1 MRDITHID
9 SVLGFDLSMELLVP
23 EEDGNYRVFTG
34 GIRSTVTPDN
44 IENRVHIG
52 KNIPCKS
59 FFTNFNEGLLQKIR
73 DYQRRNL

>member
-1 MRDITHID
+1 MKDLTVID

-23 EEDGNYRVFTG
+23 DKNGEYQVFKG
-34 GIRSTVTPDN
+34 GVKKTILPAD
-44 IENRVHIG
+44 IENRVQIG
-52 KNIPCKS
+52 KNLPCRS

>member
-1 MRDITHID
+1 MRDIVVID

-23 EEDGNYRVFTG
+23 QEDGEYKVFTG
-34 GIRSTVTPDN
+34 GISKTLIPDN

-52 KNIPCKS
+52 KNIPCRS